1 MTIKWFMVPEI
12 WSPMN
17 IIFVHFSS
25 FFGFTHMKNQN
36 FEKMEKAAGDT
47 IILHMCAT
55 HKNHIMYGSWDM
67 ESDGHNICDFEQLFA
82 H

>member
-1 MTIKWFMVPEI
+1 
-12 WSPMN
+12 
-17 IIFVHFSS
+17 
-25 FFGFTHMKNQN
+25 MKNQN